1 MLWKWAVLI
10 KIMRELSSKKK
21 NINSLLLASRITGSI
36 IAGSFGLFGISHIIQ
51 AIYRDESYLPMN
63 DPWQGVVMTTA
74 ILLVMAGYLISWKK
88 EGIGGIIM
96 IIAGLSVCLPF
107 IIILG
112 NFGALLFGLPLT
124 IAGLLYVIYWNDMSK
139 SKKIKSPK

>member
-1 MLWKWAVLI
+1 MTAAITLFML
-10 KIMRELSSKKK
+10 
-21 NINSLLLASRITGSI
+21 
-36 IAGSFGLFGISHIIQ
+36 
-51 AIYRDESYLPMN
+51 
-63 DPWQGVVMTTA
+63 
-74 ILLVMAGYLISWKK
+74 GYLISWKR

-124 IAGLLYVIYWNDMSK
+124 IAGLLYVVYWSDMSK
-139 SKKIKSPK
+139 SRKINFPK